1 MTKKNELIIQAVIF
15 GMTAFIVSFLIS
27 KAYPSNIIKIFKND
41 KSPEV
46 SQTEKAAIIAEKIFP
61 SEINIDRLSLN
72 LIISPGIIKD
82 NKWTLYDDRVSWL
95 STSGDLNQ
103 GNIIL
108 YAHNKPNLFGDLTD
122 LEIGDEIIIV
132 GSGKKQLYAVKEKRK
147 VLPTDV
153 DAVISNKNELTLYTC
168 NGSFD
173 EKRLIVK
180 AEPIAKSLSFQ
191 F

>member
-15 GMTAFIVSFLIS
+15 GMTAFIVSSLIS
-27 KAYPSNIIKIFKND
+27 KAYPSSIIKIFKNS
-41 KSPEV
+41 KSPAV
-46 SQTEKAAIIAEKIFP
+46 SQADKAAILAEKIYP
-61 SEINIDRLSLN
+61 ASIIIDSLSLN
-72 LIISPGIIKD
+72 LTISPGIIKD
-82 NKWTLYDDRVSWL
+82 NHWTLFEDKVSWL

-132 GSGKKQLYAVKEKRK
+132 GSGKKQAYAVKEKRK

-153 DAVISNKNELTLYTC
+153 EAVISDKNELTLYTC

-180 AEPIAKSLSFQ
+180 ADPIVKSLSSVF
-191 F
+191 

>member
-1 MTKKNELIIQAVIF
+1 MTHKNEIIIQAVIF

-27 KAYPSNIIKIFKND
+27 KAYPSSIIKIFKNS
-41 KSPEV
+41 KSPAV
-46 SQTEKAAIIAEKIFP
+46 SQAEKAAILAEKIYP
-61 SEINIDRLSLN
+61 ASINIDSLSLN
-72 LIISPGIIKD
+72 LTISPGIIKD
-82 NKWTLYDDRVSWL
+82 NRWTLFDDKVSWL

-108 YAHNKPNLFGDLTD
+108 YAHNKPNLFGDLTN
-122 LEIGDEIIIV
+122 LEIGNEIIIE
-132 GSGKKQLYAVKEKRK
+132 GSGKKQAYVVREKRK

-153 DAVISNKNELTLYTC
+153 ESVISDKNELTLYTC

-180 AEPIAKSLSFQ
+180 ADPKADSLSLAN
-191 F
+191 